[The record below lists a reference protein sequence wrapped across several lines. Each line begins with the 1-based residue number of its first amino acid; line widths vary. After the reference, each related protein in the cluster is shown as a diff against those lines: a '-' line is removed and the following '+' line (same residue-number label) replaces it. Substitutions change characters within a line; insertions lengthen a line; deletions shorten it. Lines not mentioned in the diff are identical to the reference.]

1 MLTKE
6 QINAVYRHKA
16 EVLES
21 LLPTLQM
28 IDICEG
34 LQELLLV
41 VENGEETVYCHFELG
56 DIVDDIPINVTA
68 DSELAMIYDVV
79 KGLLRWA

>member
-1 MLTKE
+1 MALTQE

-28 IDICEG
+28 IEACKDLE
-34 LQELLLV
+34 ELLLV
-41 VENGEETVYCHFELG
+41 VKDGEETVYCYFANGHN
-56 DIVDDIPINVTA
+56 IPINVTA
-68 DSELAMIYDVV
+68 DSELAMIGDVI
-79 KGLLRWA
+79 KELLR

>member
-1 MLTKE
+1 MALTRE

-28 IDICEG
+28 IDACKE
-34 LQELLLV
+34 LEELLLV
-41 VENGEETVYCHFELG
+41 VEYGEETVYCYFANG
-56 DIVDDIPINVTA
+56 YNIPINVTA
-68 DSELAMIYDVV
+68 DSELAMISDVV
-79 KGLLRWA
+79 KELLR

>member
-6 QINAVYRHKA
+6 QINAIYRHKA

-28 IDICEG
+28 IDACKE
-34 LQELLLV
+34 LEELLLV
-41 VENGEETVYCHFELG
+41 VKDGEETVYCFFSNG
-56 DIVDDIPINVTA
+56 RRSIPINVTA
-68 DSELAMIYDVV
+68 DSELAMIGDVV
-79 KGLLRWA
+79 KELLR

>member
-1 MLTKE
+1 MALTQE

-28 IDICEG
+28 IEACKDLE
-34 LQELLLV
+34 ELLLV
-41 VENGEETVYCHFELG
+41 VEYGEETVYCCLNNGFR
-56 DIVDDIPINVTA
+56 IPVNVTA
-68 DSELAMIYDVV
+68 DSELAMIGDVV
-79 KGLLRWA
+79 KELL

>member
-6 QINAVYRHKA
+6 RIKAIYHHKA

-28 IDICEG
+28 IDACKE
-34 LQELLLV
+34 LEELLHV
-41 VENGEETVYCHFELG
+41 VKDGEETVYCFFSDGRE
-56 DIVDDIPINVTA
+56 IPINVTA
-68 DSELAMIYDVV
+68 DSELAMIGDVI
-79 KGLLRWA
+79 KGLLR

>member
-28 IDICEG
+28 IDACNE
-34 LQELLLV
+34 LEELLLV
-41 VENGEETVYCHFELG
+41 VKDGEETVYCYFADG
-56 DIVDDIPINVTA
+56 YNIPVNVTA
-68 DSELAMIYDVV
+68 DSELAMIGDVI
-79 KGLLRWA
+79 KELLR

>member
-28 IDICEG
+28 IDACNE
-34 LQELLLV
+34 LEELLHV
-41 VENGEETVYCHFELG
+41 VEDGEETVYCYFSDGRET
-56 DIVDDIPINVTA
+56 PINVTA
-68 DSELAMIYDVV
+68 DSELAMIGDVIR
-79 KGLLRWA
+79 GLLR

>member
-6 QINAVYRHKA
+6 QINAIYRHKA

-28 IDICEG
+28 IDACKE
-34 LQELLLV
+34 LEELLLV
-41 VENGEETVYCHFELG
+41 VKDGEETVYCFFSNSRRS
-56 DIVDDIPINVTA
+56 IPINVTA
-68 DSELAMIYDVV
+68 DSELAMIGDVV
-79 KGLLRWA
+79 KELLR